1 MHHAGG
7 LQEVL
12 GRGRYKG
19 GHLDLAQPGGDG
31 DAVAGV
37 GDGAEGA
44 VFLPGPAGLV
54 GWGREVEERIASF
67 QANLRDIEARIKGK
81 DEEVFLLQQ
90 GYCLHTKMV
99 HEGHYWA
106 HLHYR

>member
-1 MHHAGG
+1 M
-7 LQEVL
+7 
-12 GRGRYKG
+12 
-19 GHLDLAQPGGDG
+19 
-31 DAVAGV
+31 AGV

-44 VFLPGPAGLV
+44 VYLPGPAGLV

-99 HEGHYWA
+99 HKGHYWA
-106 HLHYR
+106 YLHYR

>member
-1 MHHAGG
+1 M
-7 LQEVL
+7 
-12 GRGRYKG
+12 
-19 GHLDLAQPGGDG
+19 
-31 DAVAGV
+31 AGV

-67 QANLRDIEARIKGK
+67 QANLCDIEARIKGK

-90 GYCLHTKMV
+90 GLLP
-99 HEGHYWA
+99 A
-106 HLHYR
+106 HQDGARGTLLGTPALQVTSS